1 MVVKSGLCSV
11 TLIENAAAS
20 RIYGFDG
27 DFTIH
32 VTDGFS
38 LSGGVGLQN
47 GRFTDYKNA
56 QFITADGIRSSIDA
70 TGNVTPMTPSFSG
83 NLSANYT
90 TPLFGGRAFAS
101 ATLSHTS
108 SYYVSGGNRL
118 KMPAYSL
125 LNGSIGW
132 RADRSE
138 ERRLG
143 KECVST

>member
-1 MVVKSGLCSV
+1 
-11 TLIENAAAS
+11 
-20 RIYGFDG
+20 
-27 DFTIH
+27 
-32 VTDGFS
+32 
-38 LSGGVGLQN
+38 
-47 GRFTDYKNA
+47 
-56 QFITADGIRSSIDA
+56 
-70 TGNVTPMTPSFSG
+70 MTPSFSG

-132 RADRSE
+132 RADGGAEIRLWAKNLTNENYFQYRIEQSLVGAGQVQDRKNDVSGKSVAVRVVFGV
-138 ERRLG
+138 RRYI
-143 KECVST
+143 KKTTK

>member
-1 MVVKSGLCSV
+1 MIRGPPRSTRTD
-11 TLIENAAAS
+11 TLFPYTTLFRS
-20 RIYGFDG
+20 
-27 DFTIH
+27 
-32 VTDGFS
+32 
-38 LSGGVGLQN
+38 
-47 GRFTDYKNA
+47 
-56 QFITADGIRSSIDA
+56 DGIRSSIDA

-132 RADRSE
+132 RADGGAE
-138 ERRLG
+138 IRLWAKNLTNENYFQYRIEQSLVG
-143 KECVST
+143 DGQVQAPPRTYGVTLSTAF

>member
-1 MVVKSGLCSV
+1 MIRRPPRSTRTD
-11 TLIENAAAS
+11 TLFPDTTLFRSENAASS

-101 ATLSHTS
+101 ATLSHTR
-108 SYYVSGGNRL
+108 SYYVYGGNQ
-118 KMPAYSL
+118 
-125 LNGSIGW
+125 IG
-132 RADRSE
+132 RTACRE
-138 ERRLG
+138 GGGEY
-143 KECVST
+143 V